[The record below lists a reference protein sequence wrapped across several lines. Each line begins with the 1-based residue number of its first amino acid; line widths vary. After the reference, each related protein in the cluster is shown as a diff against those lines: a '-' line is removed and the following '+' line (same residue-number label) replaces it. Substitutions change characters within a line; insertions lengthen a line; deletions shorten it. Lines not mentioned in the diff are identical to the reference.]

1 MFKACRGNVEKAF
14 TLPPEEGVSPARAL
28 LLCQGGARFQGVED
42 DADEE
47 SFEAA
52 DGFSAAFAL
61 GSFAFEVVAGGGV
74 VAGLGDRDSVERGV
88 ELAVAAAV
96 ESVALDPA

>member
-1 MFKACRGNVEKAF
+1 MSVAAQADARHRAV
-14 TLPPEEGVSPARAL
+14 TSTARAL
-28 LLCQGGARFQGVED
+28 LVCQGGARFQCVED

-52 DGFSAAFAL
+52 DRFAAAL
-61 GSFAFEVVAGGGV
+61 AFGLFAFEVGARGGV
-74 VAGLGDRDSVERGV
+74 LARLCDRDPVERSV

-96 ESVALDPA
+96 EPVSLHAA

>member
-1 MFKACRGNVEKAF
+1 
-14 TLPPEEGVSPARAL
+14 L
-28 LLCQGGARFQGVED
+28 LLCQSRARFEGVED

-52 DGFSAAFAL
+52 DGLAPRLALGAFAL
-61 GSFAFEVVAGGGV
+61 EVDAGWV
-74 VAGLGDRDSVERGV
+74 VVTSLGDRDPVERGV

-96 ESVALDPA
+96 EAVALDPLSSLRAGCVRRGVR